1 MKCPSFGE
9 YVRLVGLVAQ
19 EPDVRDACPF
29 GNVDYFDNI
38 AVGQS

>member
-1 MKCPSFGE
+1 MKSSSFGE
-9 YVRLVGLVAQ
+9 YARLVGFVAQ

-38 AVGQS
+38 AVRQS